1 LKSSWSS
8 ITTNSGY
15 TQRWATVLRKSSNDK
30 PSAKVRLQMRR
41 QRRSLSSLAWLHLL
55 RGCWSRG
62 LKRRPLL
69 QTSSPLEKLS
79 RRLHERANVPMSNC
93 LTSGVHLTKS
103 CTCANLI
110 CLTRGVHPICFVI
123 ESQQNGHQSNT
134 GVASSR
140 DQPGHVGHI
149 HPGSHSAEAPSPEQR
164 HSSSASICDSC
175 RLRPAFWNVFPLC
188 ACPKPRLECKTLAT

>member
-1 LKSSWSS
+1 MRMKISSTCVQTLKSSWSS

-110 CLTRGVHPICFVI
+110 CLTRGVHPTAPCPNCAHSF
-123 ESQQNGHQSNT
+123 EK
-134 GVASSR
+134 R
-140 DQPGHVGHI
+140 
-149 HPGSHSAEAPSPEQR
+149 SHRTALY
-164 HSSSASICDSC
+164 DS
-175 RLRPAFWNVFPLC
+175 LQV
-188 ACPKPRLECKTLAT
+188 CKFL